1 MKTPSEQ
8 AAGGTPVQ
16 EFIAGYTP
24 QRIIRPQMQRTQQAL
39 VRPADGAT
47 ASAAGSAT
55 LPPAIHRI
63 EPEPEPERESRASVG
78 NGSSSVG
85 RYGAAVGRGGGGGG
99 YSYGRGRGGSDRGG
113 GHSGDSSSE
122 HKAAL
127 AALAEEDEET
137 RNTMEAV
144 ALLSQARALQKRNQ
158 AAGIG
163 DSQGI
168 DDKVQELYERI
179 MDIGGLAFG
188 GSIPAA
194 VLQKKGASEE
204 ELLKVPTITLTP
216 QTITDYCA
224 TTGQDTCE
232 CILCLDELKPGDK
245 VAKLSCG
252 HLFHHSPPV
261 PDRSELP
268 DTLVIRGHATVI
280 TQFKSLR
287 YRAGAW
293 ECGVCE
299 RPQPTHKNLWLYHE
313 GPIGTADD
321 TGYDCCIRCTMRGG
335 WVTAKV
341 GDCCCTQPQSVGCG
355 SNITHLRHAF
365 SHCHTIWRPPPIR

>member
-1 MKTPSEQ
+1 
-8 AAGGTPVQ
+8 
-16 EFIAGYTP
+16 
-24 QRIIRPQMQRTQQAL
+24 
-39 VRPADGAT
+39 
-47 ASAAGSAT
+47 
-55 LPPAIHRI
+55 
-63 EPEPEPERESRASVG
+63 
-78 NGSSSVG
+78 
-85 RYGAAVGRGGGGGG
+85 
-99 YSYGRGRGGSDRGG
+99 
-113 GHSGDSSSE
+113 
-122 HKAAL
+122 
-127 AALAEEDEET
+127 
-137 RNTMEAV
+137 MEAV
-144 ALLSQARALQKRNQ
+144 ALLSKARDLQKRNQ

-163 DSQGI
+163 DGQGI
-168 DDKVQELYERI
+168 DDKVEELYERI

-194 VLQKKGASEE
+194 VMQKKGASEE
-204 ELLKVPTITLTP
+204 ELLKVPTISLDAE
-216 QTITDYCA
+216 TIKDYCA
-224 TTGQDTCE
+224 TTGQDECE

-268 DTLVIRGHATVI
+268 DTLEIRGHATVI
-280 TQFKSLR
+280 TQFKALR

-321 TGYDCCIRCTMRGG
+321 TGYDCCIRCTMRGN

-341 GDCCCTQPQSVGCG
+341 SKTIGCCAWPYVAAPVLVYSMRFTTNPVTTTLADGAATTGARWNSG
-355 SNITHLRHAF
+355 LR
-365 SHCHTIWRPPPIR
+365 SGGY

>member
-8 AAGGTPVQ
+8 AAGGTLVQ

-24 QRIIRPQMQRTQQAL
+24 QRIIRPQMQRAQAL
-39 VRPADGAT
+39 VRPTVGAT
-47 ASAAGSAT
+47 AAPDRT
-55 LPPAIHRI
+55 
-63 EPEPEPERESRASVG
+63 EPEPEPEAAMAS
-78 NGSSSVG
+78 
-85 RYGAAVGRGGGGGG
+85 
-99 YSYGRGRGGSDRGG
+99 
-113 GHSGDSSSE
+113 
-122 HKAAL
+122 
-127 AALAEEDEET
+127 LAEEDEET

-144 ALLSQARALQKRNQ
+144 ALLSKARDLQKRNQ

-204 ELLKVPTITLTP
+204 ELLKVPTITLTA

-224 TTGQDTCE
+224 TTGQDTCD

-252 HLFHHSPPV
+252 HLFHHSLPV

-341 GDCCCTQPQSVGCG
+341 RDCCCTQPQLAAVPCIVNSHTATLPGRRRYDRRRTEQQFAKLEVLKHGWIRLG
-355 SNITHLRHAF
+355 HAQRAARN
-365 SHCHTIWRPPPIR
+365 TR